1 MGKNVIIST
10 LPNISQNYLPKV
22 NTSNIFANSLVYDN
36 GTNVM
41 VNTTTANTDYTGAR
55 LVVSNT
61 SNSYLEV
68 RSTAGQSSIV
78 LTTATSTTSN
88 FPTVEIFNSADFG
101 IVAYRPGVVSS
112 NYLMYYELSS
122 STNRRLTFQTEGVTR
137 LGIQGA
143 GRILMGPTLPTDD
156 GSTALQ
162 VNGGGKFSSSV
173 TAATNLFV
181 GGTTDPYS
189 LGRAVIIHD
198 SSRTR
203 TYFVRDVNMIEIIPS
218 NGTDPNRIH
227 STYTSG
233 GSAYKPL
240 SLSARQTDTDLYL
253 TTGGN
258 VGIGTNSPDVTGFGY
273 TTLTIKGG
281 TTAGYAG
288 VLELQTTQTT
298 SNGQNIGIMAF
309 LDGTSRNA
317 QIGVQR
323 DSSTSTANMMFYTN
337 AGAGIVERMRIT
349 SGGATIMYN
358 NMAVVDGQE
367 IYDTQAY
374 AANTGGT
381 INFGGKYN
389 SAGAY
394 TIYGRVSGRKEN
406 STDGNTAG
414 YLLFTT
420 KENGGGSTERMRI
433 TSGGYLKASNNGT
446 YLGSTGNY
454 HEFGNS
460 VSDQNTIAIVSNA
473 SSPYGMYLRFTAAA
487 PSNTTNYYLYGDDTG
502 NSRFIIYSNGNM
514 VNRNGSYGTI
524 SSDIRL
530 KENIISATSK
540 LNDLMKLNVVN
551 FNFIGSQEKHI
562 GFIAQEMEKVFP
574 SFVFKTDTRVY
585 DDNGNLVSGLED
597 SLGIKVGMEFAI
609 LVKAIQEQ
617 QAQIEEQK
625 ADIESLKALINK

>member
-68 RSTAGQSSIV
+68 RSTAGQSAIV

-258 VGIGTNSPDVTGFGY
+258 VGIGTSSPNAKLEIYDSANPHIYQTRATTLVDGNHIGY
-273 TTLTIKGG
+273 TEYYGNTSLYGRLG
-281 TTAGYAG
+281 FWVETA
-288 VLELQTTQTT
+288 
-298 SNGQNIGIMAF
+298 S
-309 LDGTSRNA
+309 
-317 QIGVQR
+317 
-323 DSSTSTANMMFYTN
+323 TN
-337 AGAGIVERMRIT
+337 ASFFRIYTGNGGSVTERMRIT
-349 SGGATIMYN
+349 SGGDIYVN
-358 NMAVVDGQE
+358 NGAALFFGLSAVT
-367 IYDTQAY
+367 YL
-374 AANTGGT
+374 
-381 INFGGKYN
+381 
-389 SAGAY
+389 AG
-394 TIYGRVSGRKEN
+394 
-406 STDGNTAG
+406 STSTMTFAVNNTA
-414 YLLFTT
+414 
-420 KENGGGSTERMRI
+420 RMRI